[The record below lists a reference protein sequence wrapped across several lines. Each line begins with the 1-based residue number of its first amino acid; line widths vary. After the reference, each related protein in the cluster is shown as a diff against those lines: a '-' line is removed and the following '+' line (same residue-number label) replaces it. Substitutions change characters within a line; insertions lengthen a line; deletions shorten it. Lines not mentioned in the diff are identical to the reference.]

1 MSEKKTV
8 PAIRFAGFTDAWEQR
23 KLRDVLSLYTDPV
36 PTPHEGYERLGIRSH
51 GKGTFH
57 NTVFA
62 GQELETAQMHRVAAN
77 KFIVNITFAWEHA
90 VAVTTENDAGKL
102 VSHRFPQFSL
112 DEKLSPKFF
121 KYVILDD
128 EFRHHLWLSSPGGAG
143 RNRVLKIDEMLEYG
157 IIIPSIAEQEKI
169 AETLISLDTLIT
181 LHQRKCD
188 KLVKVKKAML
198 EKMFPK
204 GDAKVP
210 EIRFAGFT
218 DAWEQRKLSEV
229 ADKVTEKNVDLV
241 IKETFTNSA
250 EFGVISQR
258 DFFDHDISNS
268 NNIGGYYVVRNEDF
282 VYNPRI
288 SVTAPVGPVNRN
300 KLGRNGVM
308 SPLYTVFRTHD
319 IDTTYLEWFFKSSYW
334 HPFMFFNGD
343 SGARSDRFSIKDAV
357 FFEMPIPM
365 PCIEEQRKIGAW
377 MDSLD
382 YLITLHQRKLEKLKT
397 IKKSMLEKMF
407 V

>member
-1 MSEKKTV
+1 M
-8 PAIRFAGFTDAWEQR
+8 
-23 KLRDVLSLYTDPV
+23 SLYTDPV

-181 LHQRKCD
+181 LHQRKLNLL
-188 KLVKVKKAML
+188 KRIQYSLYTS
-198 EKMFPK
+198 MFPNE
-204 GDAKVP
+204 DRNR
-210 EIRFAGFT
+210 ETRMRIETERLT
-218 DAWEQRKLSEV
+218 RETLQRES
-229 ADKVTEKNVDLV
+229 
-241 IKETFTNSA
+241 KETQTWLL
-250 EFGVISQR
+250 I
-258 DFFDHDISNS
+258 
-268 NNIGGYYVVRNEDF
+268 RNLF
-282 VYNPRI
+282 
-288 SVTAPVGPVNRN
+288 
-300 KLGRNGVM
+300 
-308 SPLYTVFRTHD
+308 
-319 IDTTYLEWFFKSSYW
+319 
-334 HPFMFFNGD
+334 
-343 SGARSDRFSIKDAV
+343 
-357 FFEMPIPM
+357 
-365 PCIEEQRKIGAW
+365 
-377 MDSLD
+377 
-382 YLITLHQRKLEKLKT
+382 LKRP
-397 IKKSMLEKMF
+397 
-407 V
+407 